1 MPAGAV
7 VPARGRPA
15 GMVAGACSEAGRG
28 GGRQRGGGRPC
39 APRATTREG
48 ALCHRRAQGT
58 EMHGPARPRV
68 AARLGRR
75 LQGAL
80 ALLICSMHVAGVD
93 VSDAMEV
100 PQREEHHAH
109 VDIHLLHAYIDV
121 YTFGT
126 HASARACTHV
136 HAHAYTHAHRPTD
149 PQTHTPTLGHAPHK
163 HPRTH
168 SLCSHS
174 FVLPHSLPIFLV
186 PPFLPLCLSVS
197 FCLTL
202 VSRPVPV
209 YVDTAHAER

>member
-48 ALCHRRAQGT
+48 ALCHRREQGT

-100 PQREEHHAH
+100 PREEHHAH

-121 YTFGT
+121 
-126 HASARACTHV
+126 HLARMQARA
-136 HAHAYTHAHRPTD
+136 HAHMYTHTHTRTHTD
-149 PQTHTPTLGHAPHK
+149 PQTHRPTHPHLDTHHTSTHAH
-163 HPRTH
+163 TASALILSF
-168 SLCSHS
+168 SLILCQS
-174 FVLPHSLPIFLV
+174 FSS
-186 PPFLPLCLSVS
+186 PPSSLSVS
-197 FCLTL
+197 PSHS
-202 VSRPVPV
+202 VSHSCPALSPS
-209 YVDTAHAER
+209 T

>member
-39 APRATTREG
+39 AQRATTREG
-48 ALCHRRAQGT
+48 ALCHRREQGT

-100 PQREEHHAH
+100 PREEHHAH

-121 YTFGT
+121 
-126 HASARACTHV
+126 HLSRMQARA
-136 HAHAYTHAHRPTD
+136 HAHMYTHTHTRTHTD
-149 PQTHTPTLGHAPHK
+149 PQTHRPTHPHLDTHAHK

-209 YVDTAHAER
+209 YVDSAHAER